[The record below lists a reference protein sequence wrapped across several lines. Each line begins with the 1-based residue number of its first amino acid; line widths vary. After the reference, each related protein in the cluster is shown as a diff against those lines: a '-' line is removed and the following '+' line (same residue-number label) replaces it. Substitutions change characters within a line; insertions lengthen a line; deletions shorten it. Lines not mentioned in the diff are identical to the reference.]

1 MWVCIV
7 TAMLSSRYSFG
18 ERVYDATHDEHN
30 NCLGLSQVAVIVADY
45 HLETIEVWRF
55 ESLGL
60 AHAWRAADD
69 ESLPDIEY
77 YTVGGDIR

>member
-1 MWVCIV
+1 M

-18 ERVYDATHDEHN
+18 ERVFDATHDEHTA
-30 NCLGLSQVAVIVADY
+30 CLGESRVAVIVADY
-45 HLETIEVWRF
+45 QLETIEVWSF
-55 ESLGL
+55 ESLDL
-60 AHAWRAADD
+60 ARQWRADDD